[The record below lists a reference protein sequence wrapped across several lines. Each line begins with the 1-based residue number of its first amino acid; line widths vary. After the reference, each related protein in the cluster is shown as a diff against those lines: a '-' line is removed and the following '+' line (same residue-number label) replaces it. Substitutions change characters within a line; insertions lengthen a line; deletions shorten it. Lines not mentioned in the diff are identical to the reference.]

1 MSVVGS
7 PVTAPPTVPRERH
20 DAAVADLVR
29 RYRDLPPGTRVR
41 LGKKTSNLFR
51 FGSAGDDAARLDT
64 SGFTGVIEVD
74 PVARTAQ
81 VQGMATYEHL
91 VDVTLAHGLMPLVVP
106 QLRTITLG
114 GAVTGLGIES
124 TSFRH
129 GLPHESVREM
139 DVLVPGGEVLT
150 VRPDGEYADLFHGF
164 ANSYATL
171 GYALRLEIDLQP
183 VGPYVR
189 LEHRRVPTGE
199 LVGTI
204 RAACEDE
211 RHDFVDGVVFTRDEQ
226 YLTVASFTDDPGA
239 GPSDYTGQQVFY
251 RSVRERRTDVL
262 TTHDYLW
269 RWDTDWFWCSAALGA
284 QHPVVRRVWPGR
296 HRRSDVYRR
305 IVALDRRTGFSS
317 RVRRLLRQP
326 QEEPVIQDVEIP
338 VDRLPEFLDA
348 FHRDI
353 GIEPVWLCPLRLRGA
368 ATWPLYPMTASELY
382 VNVGFWS
389 TVPEMP
395 GDPEG
400 HNRRIEEL
408 VAELG
413 GHKSLYST
421 VHYDEAEFWEHYN
434 GPAYRKLKERYD
446 PDGRLPD
453 LFSKVTGRA

>member
-1 MSVVGS
+1 MTAVGV
-7 PVTAPPTVPRERH
+7 PAPPTVPRAVH
-20 DAAVADLVR
+20 DAAVAELVAQ
-29 RYRDLPPGTRVR
+29 YRAVPAGERVR

-51 FGSAGDDAARLDT
+51 FGAGPAQARRLDT
-64 SGFTGVIEVD
+64 TPFTGVIEVD
-74 PVARTAQ
+74 PVTRTAQ

-106 QLRTITLG
+106 QLKTITLG

-139 DVLVPGGEVLT
+139 DVLLPGGDLVT
-150 VRPDGEYADLFHGF
+150 VTPDGEHADLFAGF

-171 GYALRLEIDLQP
+171 GYALRLVIDLQP
-183 VGPYVR
+183 VATHVR

-199 LVGTI
+199 LAAVI
-204 RAACEDE
+204 REACASDA
-211 RHDFVDGVVFTRDEQ
+211 DFVDGVVFTRDEQ
-226 YLTVASFTDDPGA
+226 YLTLGYFTDDPG
-239 GPSDYTGQQVFY
+239 PVSDYTGQQVFY
-251 RSVRERRTDVL
+251 RSVRERTVDYL
-262 TTHDYLW
+262 TVHDYLW

-284 QHPVVRRVWPGR
+284 QHPLVRRIWPGR
-296 HRRSDVYRR
+296 LRRSDVYRR
-305 IVALDRRTGFSS
+305 IVALDRRTRFSG
-317 RVRRLLRQP
+317 RVRTLLRQP

-348 FHRDI
+348 FQRDV
-353 GIEPVWLCPLRLRGA
+353 GIEPVWLCPLRLRGRS
-368 ATWPLYPMTASELY
+368 TWPLYPMAADELY

-389 TVPEMP
+389 TVPEIP

-400 HNRRIEEL
+400 HNRRVEEL

-421 VHYDEAEFWEHYN
+421 VHYDEPEFWEHYN
-434 GPAYRKLKERYD
+434 GPAYRLLKERYD

-453 LFSKVTGRA
+453 LYSKVTGRT